1 MKINMF
7 TSVLFLVQLLV
18 ISCGGGGGGS
28 SETSTPVETE
38 AEETTSELEDT
49 TASVDK
55 VSVEQTVSTPEVA
68 ELSDLPS
75 APVWSLTVPDQSVE
89 AGDVLILSFI
99 ATDSDDGDVVSYAIT
114 ENSMTCDDGSWN
126 PAPYI
131 NSSTGTLVGR
141 PMSGDVG
148 SCTIRVIA
156 KSGDDKISQTI
167 TVSVESSSEP
177 VSSVSLLAPSA
188 AVVDVCTKL
197 TAQSL
202 DSSGV
207 PSAVLAD
214 ELITMVVN
222 NGSGSFYS
230 DSGCTSSS
238 STTTILTG
246 NYEADIYFKSST
258 APQSLTLIANSV
270 NYTNGFASMNV
281 GSLPVSLLVESD
293 PQIISSTC
301 EKMRF
306 QE

>member
-1 MKINMF
+1 M
-7 TSVLFLVQLLV
+7 
-18 ISCGGGGGGS
+18 
-28 SETSTPVETE
+28 
-38 AEETTSELEDT
+38 
-49 TASVDK
+49 
-55 VSVEQTVSTPEVA
+55 
-68 ELSDLPS
+68 
-75 APVWSLTVPDQSVE
+75 
-89 AGDVLILSFI
+89 
-99 ATDSDDGDVVSYAIT
+99 
-114 ENSMTCDDGSWN
+114 N

-281 GSLPVSLLVESD
+281 GSLPV
-293 PQIISSTC
+293 
-301 EKMRF
+301 F
-306 QE
+306 Y